1 MPEFRAYVLEKCL
14 LNPPPPARPTEAAR
28 GLGAALLGLF
38 VPRLIEMAI
47 GGIATALQKA
57 GEADAV
63 LLTADEF
70 NNLYVADAR
79 QALSVN
85 PELGCVLAV
94 WFEGRKK
101 TSAPDDEVA
110 RSLKGAGLVPISAAV
125 GGVFEGAIRPSPD
138 ATAFFLDTRHF
149 SVRDFIG
156 DRRKEDRAYVVTLSV
171 GTPDATAEGSTF
183 ALGTI
188 NLGKRKKGESLVPP
202 GHPLDAFPRY
212 RSNLMP
218 WSRISQT
225 SKAAYD
231 RDVAAGQAAGRRY
244 MPVSFSLTLA
254 ETADGNKFLLKL
266 GELLGGLAGKA
277 AAEIGRRI
285 LPAEIE
291 KAAAQQAADA
301 EQLYEE
307 ELKAELDLRKAQKA
321 YDAGQE
327 ADKPALRVALEIA
340 RRKLAWRTSL
350 RQAAGLPERPA
361 VDPR

>member
-1 MPEFRAYVLEKCL
+1 MPEFRVHLLEQCL
-14 LNPPPPARPTEAAR
+14 LNPPSPPAAPTR

-38 VPRLIEMAI
+38 VPKLIEMTI
-47 GGIATALQKA
+47 GGIATALRKA
-57 GEADAV
+57 GEEDTEQ
-63 LLTADEF
+63 LTADEF
-70 NNLYVADAR
+70 NNLYAADDR

-85 PELGCVLAV
+85 PELGCVLGV
-94 WFEGRKK
+94 WFDAPKK
-101 TSAPDDEVA
+101 GISSAEDDVA
-110 RSLKGAGLVPISAAV
+110 RALKRAGLVPAAAVV
-125 GGVFEGAIRPSPD
+125 GGVFEAALRPASD

-156 DRRKEDRAYVVTLSV
+156 DRRKDERAYIVTLSV
-171 GTPDATAEGSTF
+171 SVPDATADGSTF

-188 NLGKRKKGESLVPP
+188 DLGRRKKGESLVPP

-218 WSRISQT
+218 WSRISPA

-244 MPVSFSLTLA
+244 MPVAFSLTLT
-254 ETADGNKFLLKL
+254 ETADGNKFLLQL

-277 AAEIGRRI
+277 AGEISKRI
-285 LPAEIE
+285 VPAEVE
-291 KAAAQQAADA
+291 KAAAEAAEDA
-301 EQLYEE
+301 EKLYEE
-307 ELKAELDLRKAQKA
+307 ELKAELEVRRAQKA
-321 YDAGQE
+321 YDTGQE

-340 RRKLAWRTSL
+340 RRKRDWRASL
-350 RQAAGLPERPA
+350 REAAGLKGRPP